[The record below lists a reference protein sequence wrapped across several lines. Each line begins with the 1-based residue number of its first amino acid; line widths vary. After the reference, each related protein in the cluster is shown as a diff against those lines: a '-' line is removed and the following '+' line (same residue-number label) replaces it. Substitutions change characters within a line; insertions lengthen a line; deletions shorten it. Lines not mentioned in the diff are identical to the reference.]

1 MVPVKQKCLACRWDI
16 YCSTNNLLWWSKP
29 SQGAESDAAAIHLLP
44 CFPFQGH
51 GDWSGRVAYLT
62 SSPKNGDAWLPDSE
76 PQGRT
81 SSHCKKTDAVP
92 LKNKNM
98 HNRLMSW
105 GSQAWGRC
113 LARAR
118 RSIALICHRR
128 NVRARGRPKP
138 FLMLAQ
144 AYLSLGD
151 IDPDVSRIRYLLG
164 VKYMFTWTAGSAP
177 APCMAERRVLPPG
190 WYSKKN
196 EGHMNLWAS
205 TETFAVA
212 QYLRI
217 IAYKLSSE
225 YVLVGE
231 EIKKW
236 HV

>member
-51 GDWSGRVAYLT
+51 GNWSGRVAYLT

-113 LARAR
+113 PGKSPQVH
-118 RSIALICHRR
+118 RSHLSQEKCQGMGTAKALPDAGTSISVPWWHR
-128 NVRARGRPKP
+128 
-138 FLMLAQ
+138 
-144 AYLSLGD
+144 S
-151 IDPDVSRIRYLLG
+151 
-164 VKYMFTWTAGSAP
+164 W
-177 APCMAERRVLPPG
+177 C
-190 WYSKKN
+190 
-196 EGHMNLWAS
+196 
-205 TETFAVA
+205 
-212 QYLRI
+212 
-217 IAYKLSSE
+217 
-225 YVLVGE
+225 
-231 EIKKW
+231 
-236 HV
+236 